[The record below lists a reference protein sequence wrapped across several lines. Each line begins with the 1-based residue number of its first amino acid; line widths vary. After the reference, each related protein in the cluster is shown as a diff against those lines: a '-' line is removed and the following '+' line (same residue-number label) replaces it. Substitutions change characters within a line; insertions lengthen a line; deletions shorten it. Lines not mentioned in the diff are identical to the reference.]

1 MCYYLSL
8 HVLFLSGFPT
18 PDFWWILGLFPNLC
32 RLFVFVGWIWLG
44 LWLLLLEVVRS
55 LICCPG
61 FVPAFGFFPRFFT
74 GLRFLFPGLFLDFDF
89 LYRIIPGFS
98 PDFERNW
105 DGLRKFERNW
115 EKLKEIERNWEK
127 LRIKSGAHLGFCVFS
142 LWIGIRSFPKSP
154 NRIPNKSP
162 RFPDVAPCPP
172 KNPSKVLP
180 WPRGNFMMRDPVLQ
194 KSLTHAALVQ
204 RKFCVS
210 CPRKIHKNVARAQE
224 NVYEASSC
232 PWPAP

>member
-44 LWLLLLEVVRS
+44 LWLLLVEVVRR

-61 FVPAFGFFPRFFT
+61 FVPAFGFFPQIFA
-74 GLRFLFPGLFLDFDF
+74 GCWLLFPGIFPDFDF
-89 LYRIIPGFS
+89 CYRIIPGLF
-98 PDFERNW
+98 PDFPRT
-105 DGLRKFERNW
+105 LREIETDWENLREIEKNW
-115 EKLKEIERNWEK
+115 EKLREIERNWEK

-142 LWIGIRSFPKSP
+142 LWIGIRSFPQSP

-162 RFPDVAPCPP
+162 RCPDVAPCPP

-180 WPRGNFMMRDPVLQ
+180 WPRCNFMMRDPVLQ

-210 CPRKIHKNVARAQE
+210 LAQE